1 MVSATEVLPV
11 PCRTAVIQGAGLLG
25 LYGCALLR
33 SKGVERVLMVDTETT
48 RLSRVPDFGGEPIL
62 DSLRGG
68 ILPGQVD
75 AVFEVAGTSSVV
87 AEGVEYLRPGGSYT
101 FIGMVLPGTS
111 LALTGETIIR
121 KCLTIRGVHNYAP
134 RHLEAALRFL
144 EHHRDKHPWSTLVS
158 SPYPLAHLEEAFNET
173 RRRTW
178 PRVSVRP

>member
-11 PCRTAVIQGAGLLG
+11 PCRTAIIQGAGLLG

-62 DSLRGG
+62 DSLRGV

-75 AVFEVAGTSSVV
+75 AVLEVAGTSSVV

-158 SPYPLAHLEEAFNET
+158 PPYPLANLEEAFNET
-173 RRRTW
+173 RRRAW
-178 PRVSVRP
+178 PRVAVRP